1 MLRLRGSQRQ
11 RLLTECIT
19 GLINGFEIRGVSGQ
33 SEVKI
38 FDTKMKAA
46 QRDRAALYSY
56 GQDPLLDEVS
66 RRVVERMEDC
76 TRKFRETLILGGAGM
91 QVLEALLE
99 SSTGVEKV
107 VIADSS
113 RDMIERNKRMWQKWV
128 DSGRGGNIDLSFH
141 LVDSNSPDE
150 DIDLQDSSFDAV
162 VSCLSLHWA
171 NDVPGVMAQCRRSL
185 RPDGLFL
192 ATMLGGNSLQ
202 ELRIA
207 CTLAHQERE
216 GGVSPRTSPLA
227 HVRDAGNLLTR
238 AGLQIPSVDVD
249 DIVVNYPDPVALV
262 RHLRE
267 MGENNALLN
276 RREYLQRD
284 TALAAAAAYMALFGK
299 SGEEDVQHHI
309 PCTYQMIYLTGWSP
323 SESQP
328 KSAKRGSA
336 TVSFQD
342 LSKAIGSLPDKS

>member
-1 MLRLRGSQRQ
+1 
-11 RLLTECIT
+11 
-19 GLINGFEIRGVSGQ
+19 
-33 SEVKI
+33 
-38 FDTKMKAA
+38 
-46 QRDRAALYSY
+46 
-56 GQDPLLDEVS
+56 
-66 RRVVERMEDC
+66 
-76 TRKFRETLILGGAGM
+76 
-91 QVLEALLE
+91 
-99 SSTGVEKV
+99 
-107 VIADSS
+107 
-113 RDMIERNKRMWQKWV
+113 
-128 DSGRGGNIDLSFH
+128 
-141 LVDSNSPDE
+141 
-150 DIDLQDSSFDAV
+150 
-162 VSCLSLHWA
+162 
-171 NDVPGVMAQCRRSL
+171 MAQCRRSL

-192 ATMLGGNSLQ
+192 ATMLGGNTLQ

-262 RHLRE
+262 QHLRE

-284 TALAAAAAYMALFGK
+284 TALAAAAAYMGMFGK
-299 SGEEDVQHHI
+299 IDEHDGQHHI

-342 LSKAIGSLPDKS
+342 LSKAIGSSSDDS